1 MTALLKIIRNCAFL
15 SLSIVLGF
23 RKEKGLLNG
32 CNSKRNVYGCSDL
45 KILIHFVVSVFSFLD
60 WITNDY

>member
-32 CNSKRNVYGCSDL
+32 FNSKRNV
-45 KILIHFVVSVFSFLD
+45 LIHFVVSVFSFLD